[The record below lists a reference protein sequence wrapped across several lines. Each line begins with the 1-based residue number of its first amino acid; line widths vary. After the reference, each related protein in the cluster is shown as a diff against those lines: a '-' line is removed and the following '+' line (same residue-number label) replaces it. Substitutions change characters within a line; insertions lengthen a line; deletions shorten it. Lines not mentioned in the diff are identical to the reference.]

1 MNTCRRRYGKRQHA
15 RINNNIIMLTV
26 AIILV
31 LSITLIGRMS
41 LVRANESVQY
51 EKSFQTIEIESGDT
65 LSAIAQ
71 EFAPSEADYQDYM
84 NEVIEINSLKDG
96 QIHAGCYLMV
106 PVYTVV
112 SSK

>member
-1 MNTCRRRYGKRQHA
+1 MNTSRRSYGKKQYTG
-15 RINNNIIMLTV
+15 INNNIIMLTIAV
-26 AIILV
+26 VLV
-31 LSITLIGRMS
+31 LSITLIGKMS

-96 QIHAGCYLMV
+96 QIHAGCYLMI

>member
-1 MNTCRRRYGKRQHA
+1 MKTYGIKRVRKQST

-26 AIILV
+26 AIITI
-31 LSITLIGRMS
+31 LSISIIGRMS
-41 LVRANESVQY
+41 LVRADESVQY
-51 EKSFQTIEIESGDT
+51 EKSFQAIEVQTGDT
-65 LSAIAQ
+65 LSAIAH
-71 EFAPSEADYQDYM
+71 EYAPSEADYRDYID
-84 NEVIEINSLKDG
+84 EVIEINSLKDE